1 MATVSA
7 DKAPASPARNGFRPS
22 FHLWMV
28 LVMCF
33 FVFAGFGMSYLYPT
47 AMGTRSG
54 DPPIVHLHGLAYFAW
69 MLLLV
74 AQALLVNM
82 KRVKLHRSLGT
93 FGIAIGTL
101 VVFMGAMITIVGA
114 TGTIAERTLDD
125 PTNAAVFF
133 LSIVAPPSFAAIFIM
148 AIRAAR
154 KNIAEHRNLILIAT
168 IAVLMPGINRFYMLG
183 FGVEGVPVYTTYMT
197 MNLLLAAVLA
207 HEWWKSGSAPSRNTW
222 IASAIVLV
230 PQPLNW
236 LLSPTQPYHEF
247 IYYLGSLVYYR

>member
-1 MATVSA
+1 MATAASA
-7 DKAPASPARNGFRPS
+7 KSPAQSGRKAKWPS
-22 FHLWMV
+22 FHLSMV

-47 AMGTRSG
+47 AVGTRSG
-54 DPPIVHLHGLAYFAW
+54 DPPIVHLHGMAYFAW
-69 MLLLV
+69 MLLLL
-74 AQALLVNM
+74 AQALLVNA
-82 KRVKLHRSLGT
+82 KKVKLHRSLGT

-114 TGTIAERTLDD
+114 TGTIEGRTLDD

-148 AIRAAR
+148 AIRAVR
-154 KNIAEHRNLILIAT
+154 RNIAEHRNLMLIAT

-197 MNLLLAAVLA
+197 MNVLLAAVLA
-207 HEWWKSGSAPSRNTW
+207 HEWWKSGSAPSRNSW
-222 IASAIVLV
+222 IAAAIVLV